1 MIRRAKL
8 ADLEQIVNLSDA
20 SASAA
25 HWPVEVYASMLRG
38 EGQARVVLVAE
49 NPSQLSIGMLVA
61 LCQTEDWE
69 LENIV
74 VSASERQ
81 KGIGRKLMDALIA
94 EAIAGG
100 AEKILLEV
108 RASNLAAIRLYQS
121 CGFEI
126 WSTRK
131 SYYSNPL
138 EDAVV
143 MTKKME
149 NRHSKTVE

>member
-8 ADLEQIVNLSDA
+8 ADLEQIKKLTMT

-25 HWPVEVYASMLRG
+25 HWPMEVYGGMLRG
-38 EGQARVVLVAE
+38 EGPARLLLVAE
-49 NPSQLSIGMLVA
+49 NSSQLIGILVA
-61 LCQTEDWE
+61 LCQTEEWE

-74 VSASERQ
+74 VAIDQRR
-81 KGIGRKLMDALIA
+81 KGIGRELMSQFVA
-94 EAIAGG
+94 EARKSG
-100 AEKILLEV
+100 AEKIFLEV
-108 RASNLAAIRLYQS
+108 RASNSAAMRLYQS

-138 EDAVV
+138 EDAV
-143 MTKKME
+143 MMARKIEKSALE
-149 NRHSKTVE
+149 IC